1 MNKNRF
7 IAMIRLA
14 RPHHWVKNGIVF
26 APLVFAFRIR
36 DAHAWVQTALAF
48 AAFCLAASSMYV
60 LNDLADRQRDR
71 HHPAKRNRPLA
82 SGLLSARIAIVEAI
96 VLAGAGLLL
105 GLLANEAVGIC
116 IALYLLLQI
125 AYSHVLKHKMI
136 VDVMCIAFGFILR
149 AVAGALAIPVE
160 ISYWL
165 FVCTLTIC
173 MFMGFCK
180 RFAEVA
186 TLDESADEHRATLAN
201 YSRELLTHLITL
213 TGGIALITFLLY
225 TTSPRTLS
233 RFGSFALAYTFPLVV
248 YGVIR
253 FAMLSMMGR
262 YADPTE
268 LVLKD
273 RPFQLTLVLWG
284 AMAWVALHFGPQI
297 SQWGLIQF

>member
-1 MNKNRF
+1 
-7 IAMIRLA
+7 MIRLA
-14 RPHHWVKNGIVF
+14 RPRHWVKNLIVF
-26 APLVFAFRIR
+26 APLIFAFRVR
-36 DAHAWVQTALAF
+36 DPQAWMHAAMTF

-82 SGLLSARIAIVEAI
+82 CGAIGPLAACVELMILALTALGVAWLVNPA
-96 VLAGAGLLL
+96 VL
-105 GLLANEAVGIC
+105 VC
-116 IALYLLLQI
+116 IALYLLLQV
-125 AYSHVLKHKMI
+125 AYSQFLKHKMI
-136 VDVMCIAFGFILR
+136 LDVMCIAFGFILR
-149 AVAGALAIPVE
+149 AVAGGLAIPVE

-180 RFAEVA
+180 RFAEIA
-186 TLDESADEHRATLAN
+186 TLDHAADVHRATLAG

-213 TGGIALITFLLY
+213 TGGIALLTFLLY
-225 TTSPRTLS
+225 TTSPRTL
-233 RFGSFALAYTFPLVV
+233 RHMGSFALAYTFPIAV

-273 RPFQLTLVLWG
+273 RPFQLTLLLWMV
-284 AMAWVALHFGPQI
+284 AAWLALHFGPAI
-297 SQWGLIQF
+297 REWGLIQFS